1 MTRISFIIPAFNCE
15 ETISTTISSILSQTI
30 KDIEIVIVNDGS
42 TDNTKSIVE
51 QLALKFDN
59 IKLINKSNS
68 GVSHSRNIG
77 LEKAIGDY
85 VMFIDGDDT
94 IDNDFGAKLFHYSKN
109 NVFVGGYIKKI
120 YSKNKV
126 EIINQKNFY
135 TINEILEDL
144 ITGTLDGFAVRYL
157 FKKDTL
163 NNVRFN
169 QKLSYMEDTFFLIEY
184 ILNNK
189 FDQIIFLSDTFY
201 NYYQFDNSVTNNIKN
216 YKINIFNF
224 VKSLDS
230 IFELL
235 NNSSISI
242 DYEYYCINRKAKLIE
257 YQLSKITNKQDYSDL
272 VHDSQIREIIESLV
286 YDPKIKKIWKVFL
299 KVIFNSP
306 YFVFKVYIFFRLF
319 VKKIKN
325 KGA

>member
-1 MTRISFIIPAFNCE
+1 M
-15 ETISTTISSILSQTI
+15 
-30 KDIEIVIVNDGS
+30 
-42 TDNTKSIVE
+42 
-51 QLALKFDN
+51 
-59 IKLINKSNS
+59 
-68 GVSHSRNIG
+68 
-77 LEKAIGDY
+77 
-85 VMFIDGDDT
+85 
-94 IDNDFGAKLFHYSKN
+94 
-109 NVFVGGYIKKI
+109 
-120 YSKNKV
+120 
-126 EIINQKNFY
+126 
-135 TINEILEDL
+135 
-144 ITGTLDGFAVRYL
+144 
-157 FKKDTL
+157 
-163 NNVRFN
+163 
-169 QKLSYMEDTFFLIEY
+169 
-184 ILNNK
+184 
-189 FDQIIFLSDTFY
+189 
-201 NYYQFDNSVTNNIKN
+201 
-216 YKINIFNF
+216 
-224 VKSLDS
+224 DS